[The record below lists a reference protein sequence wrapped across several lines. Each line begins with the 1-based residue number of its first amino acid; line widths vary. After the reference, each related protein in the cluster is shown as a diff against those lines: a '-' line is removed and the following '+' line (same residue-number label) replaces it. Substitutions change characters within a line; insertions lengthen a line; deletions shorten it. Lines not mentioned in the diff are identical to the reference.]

1 MITYRDAR
9 AADAAPLSAMAR
21 QSFVDT
27 FGTLYSPSDLAAFL
41 DDAFGVNGLAAQLSD
56 PDFTVRLA
64 EEDGQIIAFAK
75 MGPVTFPGEWRP
87 DAIELYQFYVL
98 APWQGRARRIDTAPW
113 QGQGVAQA
121 MMEWAIFHAR
131 DHGARE
137 IILSVYVD
145 NHRARRFYERY
156 GFEEIGAYAFQ
167 VGETIDDDRLMRLAL

>member
-21 QSFVDT
+21 QSFVET
-27 FGTLYSPSDLAAFL
+27 FGTLYSPSDLSAFL

-98 APWQGRARRIDTAPW
+98 GPW
-113 QGQGVAQA
+113 QGQGVAQT

-145 NHRARRFYERY
+145 NRRARRFYERY

-167 VGETIDDDRLMRLAL
+167 VGETIDDDRLMRLVI

>member
-21 QSFVDT
+21 QSFVET

-64 EEDGQIIAFAK
+64 EEEGQIIAFAK

-98 APWQGRARRIDTAPW
+98 APWQG
-113 QGQGVAQA
+113 QGVAQE